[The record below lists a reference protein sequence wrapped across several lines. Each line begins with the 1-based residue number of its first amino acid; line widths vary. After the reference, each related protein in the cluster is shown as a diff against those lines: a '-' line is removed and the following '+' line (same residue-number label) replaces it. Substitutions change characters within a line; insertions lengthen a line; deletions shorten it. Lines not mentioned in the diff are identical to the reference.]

1 MSELMEKILA
11 DKINERKRLVSLPF
25 EEKLTLM
32 EKMRDRSLL
41 IRRSAVAT
49 VSEAAVELEDLHAH
63 T

>member
-11 DKINERKRLVSLPF
+11 DKINERKRLASLPF

-32 EKMRDRSLL
+32 EKMRERSLL

-49 VSEAAVELEDLHAH
+49 VSEVEVESEELHAH